1 MNKIDPNQLLAQL
14 RIAAAQAQGNVTPA
28 QNQTP
33 ATDFSALL
41 QQSLDKVNETQQTAG
56 ALSTEFE
63 QGKTDVSLEQV
74 MIAKQK
80 ANISFQA
87 MLKVRNELISAY
99 KEVMAMQV

>member
-14 RIAAAQAQGNVTPA
+14 RIAAAQAQGNVAPA
-28 QNQTP
+28 QTQSP

-41 QQSLDKVNETQQTAG
+41 QQSIDKVNETQKTAG
-56 ALSTEFE
+56 TLSTEFE